1 MAVPTLENTIRD
13 FYCSADVTASHDEL
27 IVLSVLN
34 TFLSI
39 TAFLGNTLILV
50 ALHKESS
57 LHPPSKLLLRSL
69 AITDLLVGIIV
80 EPLNVAYLMSVRS
93 KRWDICYNVY
103 VALLLA
109 SYVLCAV
116 SLLVLT
122 AISVDRLLAL
132 WLGLRY
138 RQVVTLRRVYITVI
152 VMWVLPI
159 VATTSYI
166 WNPQLLLLL
175 LYIHLSLC
183 LSIIIFSYM
192 KIFFMLRH
200 YQIQVT
206 VAQEQPRQAIPLNI
220 ARYRKAVYSALWV
233 QFTLF
238 SCYLPFGITQALT
251 DLKSVRF
258 SSSVYLAKTFSFTFV
273 FLNSALNP
281 LLYCWKIKEVRE
293 AVREVIP
300 LTKIWR
306 WFVHNLYT
314 KSVHIS
320 TPLYLMYIWCIHRK
334 YTQEMWLILMYSFC
348 IQQ

>member
-1 MAVPTLENTIRD
+1 MAVPTLENSIREL
-13 FYCSADVTASHDEL
+13 YCSANVTARVHDEL
-27 IVLSVLN
+27 IVLLVLN
-34 TFLSI
+34 TSLSI
-39 TAFLGNTLILV
+39 TGFLGNTLILA

-80 EPLNVAYLMSVRS
+80 EPLNVAYLMSVKS
-93 KRWDICYNVY
+93 QRWDICYNVN
-103 VALLLA
+103 VALLIA
-109 SYVLCAV
+109 SYILCAV

-281 LLYCWKIKEVRE
+281 LLYCWKIKEVRQ
-293 AVREVIP
+293 AVRDAIRQICS
-300 LTKIWR
+300 LT
-306 WFVHNLYT
+306 
-314 KSVHIS
+314 
-320 TPLYLMYIWCIHRK
+320 
-334 YTQEMWLILMYSFC
+334 
-348 IQQ
+348 

>member
-1 MAVPTLENTIRD
+1 MAVPATLENSISEL
-13 FYCSADVTASHDEL
+13 YCSANVAAGVHDEL
-27 IVLSVLN
+27 IVLLVLN

-50 ALHKESS
+50 ALRKESS

-69 AITDLLVGIIV
+69 AMTDLLVGIIV
-80 EPLNVAYLMSVRS
+80 EPLYVVYLMSVKS
-93 KRWDICYNVY
+93 QRWDICYNVY
-103 VALLLA
+103 VALFIA
-109 SYVLCAV
+109 SYILCSV

-138 RQVVTLRRVYITVI
+138 RQVVTLRSVYITVI

-166 WNPQLLLLL
+166 WNPQLLSLL
-175 LYIHLSLC
+175 LYIHLSFC

-192 KIFFMLRH
+192 KIFFTLRH

-220 ARYRKAVYSALWV
+220 GRYRKAVYSALWV
-233 QFTLF
+233 QVTLF
-238 SCYLPFGITQALT
+238 ICYLPFGITQALT
-251 DLKSVRF
+251 ESVKV
-258 SSSVYLAKTFSFTFV
+258 SSSFYLAKTFSFTLV

-281 LLYCWKIKEVRE
+281 FLYCWKMKEVRQ
-293 AVREVIP
+293 AVKDAIRQIYCS
-300 LTKIWR
+300 LT
-306 WFVHNLYT
+306 
-314 KSVHIS
+314 
-320 TPLYLMYIWCIHRK
+320 
-334 YTQEMWLILMYSFC
+334 
-348 IQQ
+348 

>member
-1 MAVPTLENTIRD
+1 MAVPATLENSISEL
-13 FYCSADVTASHDEL
+13 YCSASVTARVHDEL
-27 IVLSVLN
+27 IVLLVLN

-80 EPLNVAYLMSVRS
+80 EPLYVVYLMSVKS
-93 KRWDICYNVY
+93 KRWDICYNVN
-103 VALLLA
+103 VALFIA
-109 SYVLCAV
+109 SHILCSV

-138 RQVVTLRRVYITVI
+138 RQVVTLTRVYITVI

-175 LYIHLSLC
+175 LYIHLSFC

-200 YQIQVT
+200 YQIQAEIN

-233 QFTLF
+233 QVTLF
-238 SCYLPFGITQALT
+238 ICYLPFGITQALT
-251 DLKSVRF
+251 ESVKV
-258 SSSVYLAKTFSFTFV
+258 SSSLYLAKTFSFTLV
-273 FLNSALNP
+273 FLNSSLNP
-281 LLYCWKIKEVRE
+281 FLYCWKMKEVRQ
-293 AVREVIP
+293 AVKDAIRQIYCS
-300 LTKIWR
+300 LT
-306 WFVHNLYT
+306 
-314 KSVHIS
+314 
-320 TPLYLMYIWCIHRK
+320 
-334 YTQEMWLILMYSFC
+334 
-348 IQQ
+348 

>member
-1 MAVPTLENTIRD
+1 MPTLENSIREL
-13 FYCSADVTASHDEL
+13 YCSANVTARVHDEL
-27 IVLSVLN
+27 IVLLVLN

-50 ALHKESS
+50 ALHKEYS

-80 EPLNVAYLMSVRS
+80 EPLNVAYLMSVKS
-93 KRWDICYNVY
+93 QRWDICFNVN
-103 VALLLA
+103 VALLIA
-109 SYVLCAV
+109 SYILCAV

-132 WLGLRY
+132 WLGIRY
-138 RQVVTLRRVYITVI
+138 RQVVTLRSVYITVI

-166 WNPQLLLLL
+166 WNPQLLSLL

-238 SCYLPFGITQALT
+238 ICYLPFGITQALT

-281 LLYCWKIKEVRE
+281 LLYCWKIKEVRQ
-293 AVREVIP
+293 AVKDAIRQICS
-300 LTKIWR
+300 LT
-306 WFVHNLYT
+306 
-314 KSVHIS
+314 
-320 TPLYLMYIWCIHRK
+320 
-334 YTQEMWLILMYSFC
+334 
-348 IQQ
+348 

>member
-1 MAVPTLENTIRD
+1 MAAPTLENSIREL
-13 FYCSADVTASHDEL
+13 YCSANVTGSVHDEL
-27 IVLSVLN
+27 IVLLVLN

-39 TAFLGNTLILV
+39 TGFLGNTLILA

-80 EPLNVAYLMSVRS
+80 EPLYVAYLMSVKS
-93 KRWDICYNVY
+93 KRWDICYNVN
-103 VALLLA
+103 VALFIA
-109 SYVLCAV
+109 SYILCSV

-138 RQVVTLRRVYITVI
+138 RQVVTLRSVYITVI

-166 WNPQLLLLL
+166 WNPQLLLLF
-175 LYIHLSLC
+175 LYIHLCFC

-200 YQIQVT
+200 YQIQAEIN

-233 QFTLF
+233 QVTLF
-238 SCYLPFGITQALT
+238 ICYLPFGITQALT
-251 DLKSVRF
+251 ESVKV
-258 SSSVYLAKTFSFTFV
+258 SSSFYLAKTFTFTLV
-273 FLNSALNP
+273 FLNSSLNP
-281 LLYCWKIKEVRE
+281 FLYCWKMKEVRQAVKD
-293 AVREVIP
+293 AVRQIYCS
-300 LTKIWR
+300 LT
-306 WFVHNLYT
+306 
-314 KSVHIS
+314 
-320 TPLYLMYIWCIHRK
+320 
-334 YTQEMWLILMYSFC
+334 
-348 IQQ
+348 

>member
-13 FYCSADVTASHDEL
+13 FYCSADVTARVHDEL

-69 AITDLLVGIIV
+69 AITDLLVGIFV
-80 EPLNVAYLMSVRS
+80 EPLNVAYLMSVKS
-93 KRWDICYNVY
+93 QRWDICFNVN
-103 VALLLA
+103 VALLIA
-109 SYVLCAV
+109 SYILCAV

-138 RQVVTLRRVYITVI
+138 RQVVTLRSVYITVI

-175 LYIHLSLC
+175 LYIHLSFC

-238 SCYLPFGITQALT
+238 ICYLPFGITQALT
-251 DLKSVRF
+251 DLRSVRF

-281 LLYCWKIKEVRE
+281 LLYCWKIKEVRQ
-293 AVREVIP
+293 AVRDAIRQICS
-300 LTKIWR
+300 LT
-306 WFVHNLYT
+306 
-314 KSVHIS
+314 
-320 TPLYLMYIWCIHRK
+320 
-334 YTQEMWLILMYSFC
+334 
-348 IQQ
+348 

>member
-1 MAVPTLENTIRD
+1 MAVPATLENSISEL
-13 FYCSADVTASHDEL
+13 YCSASVTARVHDEL

-80 EPLNVAYLMSVRS
+80 EPLYVVYLMSVKS
-93 KRWDICYNVY
+93 QRWYICYNVY
-103 VALLLA
+103 VALFIA
-109 SYVLCAV
+109 SHILCAV

-138 RQVVTLRRVYITVI
+138 RQVVTLRSVYITVI

-166 WNPQLLLLL
+166 WNPQLLSLL
-175 LYIHLSLC
+175 LYIHLSFC

-192 KIFFMLRH
+192 KIFFTLRH
-200 YQIQVT
+200 YQIQAEIN

-220 ARYRKAVYSALWV
+220 GRYRKAVYSALWV
-233 QFTLF
+233 QVTLF
-238 SCYLPFGITQALT
+238 ICYLPFGITQALT
-251 DLKSVRF
+251 ESVKV
-258 SSSVYLAKTFSFTFV
+258 SSSLYLAKTFSFTLV
-273 FLNSALNP
+273 FLNSSLNP
-281 LLYCWKIKEVRE
+281 FLYCWKMKEVRQ
-293 AVREVIP
+293 AVKDAIRQIYCS
-300 LTKIWR
+300 LT
-306 WFVHNLYT
+306 
-314 KSVHIS
+314 
-320 TPLYLMYIWCIHRK
+320 
-334 YTQEMWLILMYSFC
+334 
-348 IQQ
+348 

>member
-1 MAVPTLENTIRD
+1 MAVPTLEKTIRD
-13 FYCSADVTASHDEL
+13 LYCSANVADVTARVHDEL
-27 IVLSVLN
+27 IVLLVLN
-34 TFLSI
+34 SFLSI

-80 EPLNVAYLMSVRS
+80 EPLYVVYLMSVKS
-93 KRWDICYNVY
+93 KRWDICYNVN
-103 VALLLA
+103 VALFIA
-109 SYVLCAV
+109 SYILCSV

-138 RQVVTLRRVYITVI
+138 RQVVTLRSVYITVI

-166 WNPQLLLLL
+166 WNPQLLLLF
-175 LYIHLSLC
+175 LYIHLCFC

-200 YQIQVT
+200 YQIQAEIN

-233 QFTLF
+233 QVTLF
-238 SCYLPFGITQALT
+238 ICYLPFVIIEALT
-251 DLKSVRF
+251 DLTSVKL
-258 SSSVYLAKTFSFTFV
+258 SSSVYLVKTFSFTFV

-281 LLYCWKIKEVRE
+281 FLYCWKIKEVRQ
-293 AVREVIP
+293 AVKHTIRQIHCS
-300 LTKIWR
+300 LT
-306 WFVHNLYT
+306 
-314 KSVHIS
+314 
-320 TPLYLMYIWCIHRK
+320 
-334 YTQEMWLILMYSFC
+334 
-348 IQQ
+348 

>member
-1 MAVPTLENTIRD
+1 MAVPTLEKTIRD
-13 FYCSADVTASHDEL
+13 LYCSANVADVTARVHDEL
-27 IVLSVLN
+27 IVLLVLN

-80 EPLNVAYLMSVRS
+80 EPLYVAYLMSVKS
-93 KRWDICYNVY
+93 KRWDICYNVN
-103 VALLLA
+103 VALFIA
-109 SYVLCAV
+109 SYILCAV

-138 RQVVTLRRVYITVI
+138 RQVVTLRSVYITVI

-175 LYIHLSLC
+175 LYIHLSFC

-233 QFTLF
+233 QVTLF
-238 SCYLPFGITQALT
+238 ICYLPFIITEALT
-251 DLKSVRF
+251 DLKSVKL
-258 SSSVYLAKTFSFTFV
+258 SSSVYLVKTFSFTFV

-281 LLYCWKIKEVRE
+281 FLYCWKIKEVRQ
-293 AVREVIP
+293 AVKHKIRQIHCS
-300 LTKIWR
+300 LT
-306 WFVHNLYT
+306 
-314 KSVHIS
+314 
-320 TPLYLMYIWCIHRK
+320 
-334 YTQEMWLILMYSFC
+334 
-348 IQQ
+348 

>member
-1 MAVPTLENTIRD
+1 MAVPTLEKTIRD
-13 FYCSADVTASHDEL
+13 LYCSANVADVTARVHDEL
-27 IVLSVLN
+27 IVLLVLN

-80 EPLNVAYLMSVRS
+80 EPLYVVYLMSVKS
-93 KRWDICYNVY
+93 KRWDICYNVN
-103 VALLLA
+103 VALFIA
-109 SYVLCAV
+109 SHILCSV

-138 RQVVTLRRVYITVI
+138 RQVVTLRSVYITVI

-175 LYIHLSLC
+175 LYIHLSFC

-220 ARYRKAVYSALWV
+220 VRYRKAVYSALWV
-233 QFTLF
+233 QVTLF
-238 SCYLPFGITQALT
+238 ICYLPFIITEALT
-251 DLKSVRF
+251 DLKSVKL
-258 SSSVYLAKTFSFTFV
+258 SSSVYLVKTFSFTFV

-281 LLYCWKIKEVRE
+281 FLYCWKIKEVRQ
-293 AVREVIP
+293 AVKHTIRQIHCS
-300 LTKIWR
+300 LT
-306 WFVHNLYT
+306 
-314 KSVHIS
+314 
-320 TPLYLMYIWCIHRK
+320 
-334 YTQEMWLILMYSFC
+334 
-348 IQQ
+348 

>member
-1 MAVPTLENTIRD
+1 MAVPATLENSISEL
-13 FYCSADVTASHDEL
+13 YCSANVTARVYDEL
-27 IVLSVLN
+27 IVLLVLN

-50 ALHKESS
+50 ALCKESS

-69 AITDLLVGIIV
+69 AMTDLLVGIIV
-80 EPLNVAYLMSVRS
+80 EPLYVVYLMSVKS
-93 KRWDICYNVY
+93 QRWYICYNVY
-103 VALLLA
+103 VALFIA
-109 SYVLCAV
+109 SYILCAV

-132 WLGLRY
+132 WFGLRY

-166 WNPQLLLLL
+166 WNPQLLLLF
-175 LYIHLSLC
+175 LYIHLCFC

-200 YQIQVT
+200 YQIQAEIN

-233 QFTLF
+233 QVTLF
-238 SCYLPFGITQALT
+238 ICYLPFGITQALT
-251 DLKSVRF
+251 ESVKV
-258 SSSVYLAKTFSFTFV
+258 SSSFYLAKTFSFTLV
-273 FLNSALNP
+273 FLNSSLNP
-281 LLYCWKIKEVRE
+281 FLYCWKIKEVRQ
-293 AVREVIP
+293 AVKDAIRQIYCS
-300 LTKIWR
+300 LT
-306 WFVHNLYT
+306 
-314 KSVHIS
+314 
-320 TPLYLMYIWCIHRK
+320 
-334 YTQEMWLILMYSFC
+334 
-348 IQQ
+348 

>member
-1 MAVPTLENTIRD
+1 MAVPTLEKTIRD
-13 FYCSADVTASHDEL
+13 LYCSANVADVTARVHDEL
-27 IVLSVLN
+27 IVLLVLN

-80 EPLNVAYLMSVRS
+80 EPLYVAYLMSVKS
-93 KRWDICYNVY
+93 KRWYICYNVY
-103 VALLLA
+103 VALFIA
-109 SYVLCAV
+109 SYILCAV

-138 RQVVTLRRVYITVI
+138 RQVVTLTRVSITVI

-166 WNPQLLLLL
+166 WNPQLLSLL

-192 KIFFMLRH
+192 KIFFTLRH
-200 YQIQVT
+200 YQIQAEIN
-206 VAQEQPRQAIPLNI
+206 VAQDQPRQAIPLNI
-220 ARYRKAVYSALWV
+220 VRYRKAVYSALWV
-233 QFTLF
+233 QVTLF
-238 SCYLPFGITQALT
+238 ICYLPFIITEALT
-251 DLKSVRF
+251 DLKSVKL
-258 SSSVYLAKTFSFTFV
+258 SSSVYLVKTFSFTFV

-281 LLYCWKIKEVRE
+281 FLYCWKIKEVRQ
-293 AVREVIP
+293 AVKHTIRQIHCS
-300 LTKIWR
+300 LT
-306 WFVHNLYT
+306 
-314 KSVHIS
+314 
-320 TPLYLMYIWCIHRK
+320 
-334 YTQEMWLILMYSFC
+334 
-348 IQQ
+348 

>member
-1 MAVPTLENTIRD
+1 MAVPATLENSISEL
-13 FYCSADVTASHDEL
+13 YCSASVTARVHDEL
-27 IVLSVLN
+27 IVLLN

-50 ALHKESS
+50 ALYKESS

-80 EPLNVAYLMSVRS
+80 EPLYVACLMSVKS
-93 KRWDICYNVY
+93 KRWYICYNVY
-103 VALLLA
+103 VALFIA
-109 SYVLCAV
+109 SYILCAV

-138 RQVVTLRRVYITVI
+138 RQVVTLRSVYITVI

-192 KIFFMLRH
+192 KIFFTLRH

-238 SCYLPFGITQALT
+238 ICYLPFGITQALT
-251 DLKSVRF
+251 DLKSVKV
-258 SSSVYLAKTFSFTFV
+258 SSSFYLAKTFSFTFV
-273 FLNSALNP
+273 FLNSSLNP
-281 LLYCWKIKEVRE
+281 FLYCWKMKEVRQP
-293 AVREVIP
+293 VKDVIRQIYCF
-300 LTKIWR
+300 LT
-306 WFVHNLYT
+306 
-314 KSVHIS
+314 
-320 TPLYLMYIWCIHRK
+320 
-334 YTQEMWLILMYSFC
+334 
-348 IQQ
+348 

>member
-1 MAVPTLENTIRD
+1 MAAPTLENSIREL
-13 FYCSADVTASHDEL
+13 YCSANVTARVHDEL
-27 IVLSVLN
+27 IVLLVLN

-39 TAFLGNTLILV
+39 TGFLGNTLILA

-80 EPLNVAYLMSVRS
+80 EPLYVVYLMSVKS
-93 KRWDICYNVY
+93 QRWYICYNVY
-103 VALLLA
+103 VALFIA
-109 SYVLCAV
+109 SHILCAV

-138 RQVVTLRRVYITVI
+138 RQVVTLTRVSITVI

-166 WNPQLLLLL
+166 WNPQLLSLF
-175 LYIHLSLC
+175 LYIHLC
-183 LSIIIFSYM
+183 FCVSIIIFSYM

-233 QFTLF
+233 QVTLF
-238 SCYLPFGITQALT
+238 ICYLPFGITQALT
-251 DLKSVRF
+251 ESVKV
-258 SSSVYLAKTFSFTFV
+258 SSSLYLAKTFSFTLV
-273 FLNSALNP
+273 FLNSSLNP
-281 LLYCWKIKEVRE
+281 FLYCWKMKEVRQ
-293 AVREVIP
+293 AVKDAIRQIYCS
-300 LTKIWR
+300 LT
-306 WFVHNLYT
+306 
-314 KSVHIS
+314 
-320 TPLYLMYIWCIHRK
+320 
-334 YTQEMWLILMYSFC
+334 
-348 IQQ
+348 

>member
-1 MAVPTLENTIRD
+1 MAVPATLENSISEL
-13 FYCSADVTASHDEL
+13 YCSANVTARVHDEL
-27 IVLSVLN
+27 IVLLVLN

-50 ALHKESS
+50 ALYKESS

-80 EPLNVAYLMSVRS
+80 EPLYVAYLMSVKS
-93 KRWDICYNVY
+93 KRWDICYNVN
-103 VALLLA
+103 VALFIT
-109 SYVLCAV
+109 SYILCSV

-138 RQVVTLRRVYITVI
+138 RQVVTLRSVYITVI

-200 YQIQVT
+200 YQIQAEIN

-233 QFTLF
+233 QVTLF
-238 SCYLPFGITQALT
+238 ICYLPFGITQALT
-251 DLKSVRF
+251 ESVKV
-258 SSSVYLAKTFSFTFV
+258 SSSFYLAKTFSFTLV

-281 LLYCWKIKEVRE
+281 FLYCWKMKEVRQ
-293 AVREVIP
+293 AVKDAIRQIYCS
-300 LTKIWR
+300 LT
-306 WFVHNLYT
+306 
-314 KSVHIS
+314 
-320 TPLYLMYIWCIHRK
+320 
-334 YTQEMWLILMYSFC
+334 
-348 IQQ
+348 

>member
-1 MAVPTLENTIRD
+1 MPTLENSIREL
-13 FYCSADVTASHDEL
+13 YCSANVTARVHDEL
-27 IVLSVLN
+27 IVLLVLN

-39 TAFLGNTLILV
+39 TGFLGNTLILA

-80 EPLNVAYLMSVRS
+80 EPLNVAYLMSVKS
-93 KRWDICYNVY
+93 QRWDICFNVN
-103 VALLLA
+103 VALLIA
-109 SYVLCAV
+109 SYILCAV

-138 RQVVTLRRVYITVI
+138 RQVVTLRRAYIAVI

-233 QFTLF
+233 QVILF
-238 SCYLPFGITQALT
+238 ICYLPFGITQALT

-281 LLYCWKIKEVRE
+281 LLYCWKIKEVRQ
-293 AVREVIP
+293 AVRDAIRQICS
-300 LTKIWR
+300 LT
-306 WFVHNLYT
+306 
-314 KSVHIS
+314 
-320 TPLYLMYIWCIHRK
+320 
-334 YTQEMWLILMYSFC
+334 
-348 IQQ
+348 

>member
-1 MAVPTLENTIRD
+1 MAVPTLENSIRE
-13 FYCSADVTASHDEL
+13 FYCSANVTARVHDEL
-27 IVLSVLN
+27 IVLLVLN

-80 EPLNVAYLMSVRS
+80 EPLYVAYLMSVKS
-93 KRWDICYNVY
+93 KRWYICYNLY
-103 VALLLA
+103 VALFIA
-109 SYVLCAV
+109 SYILCAV

-138 RQVVTLRRVYITVI
+138 RQVVTLRSVYITVI

-233 QFTLF
+233 QVILF
-238 SCYLPFGITQALT
+238 ICYLPFGITQALT

-258 SSSVYLAKTFSFTFV
+258 SSSVYLAKTFSFAFV

-281 LLYCWKIKEVRE
+281 LLYCWKIKEVRQ
-293 AVREVIP
+293 AVRDAIRQICS
-300 LTKIWR
+300 LT
-306 WFVHNLYT
+306 
-314 KSVHIS
+314 
-320 TPLYLMYIWCIHRK
+320 
-334 YTQEMWLILMYSFC
+334 
-348 IQQ
+348 

>member
-1 MAVPTLENTIRD
+1 MAVPTLENSIRD
-13 FYCSADVTASHDEL
+13 LYCSANVTARVNDEL
-27 IVLSVLN
+27 IVLLVLN

-39 TAFLGNTLILV
+39 TGFLGNTLILA

-80 EPLNVAYLMSVRS
+80 EPLNVAYLMSVKS
-93 KRWDICYNVY
+93 QRWDICFNVN
-103 VALLLA
+103 VALLIA
-109 SYVLCAV
+109 SYILCAV

-238 SCYLPFGITQALT
+238 ICYLPFGITQALT

-281 LLYCWKIKEVRE
+281 LLYCWKIKEVRQ
-293 AVREVIP
+293 AVRDAIRQICS
-300 LTKIWR
+300 LT
-306 WFVHNLYT
+306 
-314 KSVHIS
+314 
-320 TPLYLMYIWCIHRK
+320 
-334 YTQEMWLILMYSFC
+334 
-348 IQQ
+348 

>member
-1 MAVPTLENTIRD
+1 MAVPATLENSISEL
-13 FYCSADVTASHDEL
+13 YCSASVTARVHDEL
-27 IVLSVLN
+27 IFLLVLN

-50 ALHKESS
+50 ALYKESS

-80 EPLNVAYLMSVRS
+80 EPLYVVYLMSVKS
-93 KRWDICYNVY
+93 KRWDICYNVN
-103 VALLLA
+103 VALFIA
-109 SYVLCAV
+109 SYILCAV

-138 RQVVTLRRVYITVI
+138 RQVVTLRSVYITVI

-166 WNPQLLLLL
+166 WNPQLLSLL
-175 LYIHLSLC
+175 LYIHLSFC

-192 KIFFMLRH
+192 KIFFTLRH

-233 QFTLF
+233 QVTLF
-238 SCYLPFGITQALT
+238 ICYLPFGITQALT
-251 DLKSVRF
+251 ESVKV
-258 SSSVYLAKTFSFTFV
+258 SSSFYLAKTFSFTFV
-273 FLNSALNP
+273 FLNSSLNP
-281 LLYCWKIKEVRE
+281 FLYCWKIKEVRQP
-293 AVREVIP
+293 VKDVIRQIYCF
-300 LTKIWR
+300 LT
-306 WFVHNLYT
+306 
-314 KSVHIS
+314 
-320 TPLYLMYIWCIHRK
+320 
-334 YTQEMWLILMYSFC
+334 
-348 IQQ
+348 

>member
-1 MAVPTLENTIRD
+1 M
-13 FYCSADVTASHDEL
+13 YCSAHVADVTARVHDEL
-27 IVLSVLN
+27 IVLLVLN

-50 ALHKESS
+50 ALHKEYS

-80 EPLNVAYLMSVRS
+80 EPLYVVYLMSVKS
-93 KRWDICYNVY
+93 KRWDICYNVN
-103 VALLLA
+103 VALFIT
-109 SYVLCAV
+109 SHILCSV

-138 RQVVTLRRVYITVI
+138 RQVVTLRSVYITVI

-166 WNPQLLLLL
+166 WNPQLLSLL

-233 QFTLF
+233 QVTLF
-238 SCYLPFGITQALT
+238 ICYLPFIITEALT
-251 DLKSVRF
+251 DLKSVKL
-258 SSSVYLAKTFSFTFV
+258 SSSVYLVKTFSFTFV

-281 LLYCWKIKEVRE
+281 FLYCWKIKEVRQ
-293 AVREVIP
+293 AVKHTIRQIHCS
-300 LTKIWR
+300 LT
-306 WFVHNLYT
+306 
-314 KSVHIS
+314 
-320 TPLYLMYIWCIHRK
+320 
-334 YTQEMWLILMYSFC
+334 
-348 IQQ
+348 

>member
-1 MAVPTLENTIRD
+1 MAVPATLENSISEL
-13 FYCSADVTASHDEL
+13 YCSANVTARVHDEL
-27 IVLSVLN
+27 IVLLVLN

-50 ALHKESS
+50 ALRKESS

-80 EPLNVAYLMSVRS
+80 EPLNVAYLMSVKS
-93 KRWDICYNVY
+93 QRWDICFNVN
-103 VALLLA
+103 VALLIA
-109 SYVLCAV
+109 SYILCAV

-138 RQVVTLRRVYITVI
+138 RQVVTLRSVYITVI

-166 WNPQLLLLL
+166 WNPQLLSLL

-233 QFTLF
+233 QVTLF
-238 SCYLPFGITQALT
+238 ICYLPFGITQALT
-251 DLKSVRF
+251 ESVKV
-258 SSSVYLAKTFSFTFV
+258 SSSFYLAKTFSFTLV
-273 FLNSALNP
+273 FLNSSLNP
-281 LLYCWKIKEVRE
+281 FLYCWKIKEVRQ
-293 AVREVIP
+293 AVKDAIRQIYCS
-300 LTKIWR
+300 LT
-306 WFVHNLYT
+306 
-314 KSVHIS
+314 
-320 TPLYLMYIWCIHRK
+320 
-334 YTQEMWLILMYSFC
+334 
-348 IQQ
+348 

>member
-1 MAVPTLENTIRD
+1 MAVPTLEKTIRD
-13 FYCSADVTASHDEL
+13 LYCSANVADVTARVHDEL
-27 IVLSVLN
+27 IVLLVLN
-34 TFLSI
+34 SFLSI

-57 LHPPSKLLLRSL
+57 LHPPSKLLLRNL

-80 EPLNVAYLMSVRS
+80 EPLYVVYLMSVRS
-93 KRWDICYNVY
+93 KRWDICYNVN
-103 VALLLA
+103 VALFIA
-109 SYVLCAV
+109 SHILCSV

-138 RQVVTLRRVYITVI
+138 RQVVTLTRVSITVI

-166 WNPQLLLLL
+166 WNPQLLLLF
-175 LYIHLSLC
+175 LYIHVCFC

-200 YQIQVT
+200 YQIQAEIN

-233 QFTLF
+233 QVTLF
-238 SCYLPFGITQALT
+238 ICYLPFIITEALT
-251 DLKSVRF
+251 DLTSVKL
-258 SSSVYLAKTFSFTFV
+258 SSSVYLVKTFSFTFV

-281 LLYCWKIKEVRE
+281 FLYCWKIKEVRQ
-293 AVREVIP
+293 AVKHTIRQIHCS
-300 LTKIWR
+300 LT
-306 WFVHNLYT
+306 
-314 KSVHIS
+314 
-320 TPLYLMYIWCIHRK
+320 
-334 YTQEMWLILMYSFC
+334 
-348 IQQ
+348 

>member
-1 MAVPTLENTIRD
+1 MPTLENSIREL
-13 FYCSADVTASHDEL
+13 YCSANVTARVHDEL
-27 IVLSVLN
+27 IVLLVLN

-39 TAFLGNTLILV
+39 TAFLENTLILV
-50 ALHKESS
+50 ALHKEYS

-80 EPLNVAYLMSVRS
+80 EPLYVVYLMSVKS
-93 KRWDICYNVY
+93 QRWDICYNVN
-103 VALLLA
+103 VALFIA
-109 SYVLCAV
+109 SYILCSV

-132 WLGLRY
+132 LLGLRY
-138 RQVVTLRRVYITVI
+138 RQVVTLRSVYITVI

-166 WNPQLLLLL
+166 WNPQLLSLL

-238 SCYLPFGITQALT
+238 ICYLPFGITQALT

-281 LLYCWKIKEVRE
+281 LLYCWKIKEVRQ
-293 AVREVIP
+293 AVRDAIRQICS
-300 LTKIWR
+300 LT
-306 WFVHNLYT
+306 
-314 KSVHIS
+314 
-320 TPLYLMYIWCIHRK
+320 
-334 YTQEMWLILMYSFC
+334 
-348 IQQ
+348 

>member
-1 MAVPTLENTIRD
+1 MAVPATLENSISEL
-13 FYCSADVTASHDEL
+13 YCSANVTARVHDEL
-27 IVLSVLN
+27 IVLLVLN

-50 ALHKESS
+50 ALRKESS

-69 AITDLLVGIIV
+69 AMTDLLVGIIV
-80 EPLNVAYLMSVRS
+80 EPLYVVYLMSVKS
-93 KRWDICYNVY
+93 QRWYICYNVY
-103 VALLLA
+103 VALFIA
-109 SYVLCAV
+109 SYILCAV

-132 WLGLRY
+132 WFGLRY
-138 RQVVTLRRVYITVI
+138 RHVVTLRRVYITVI

-200 YQIQVT
+200 YQIQAEIN

-233 QFTLF
+233 QVTLF
-238 SCYLPFGITQALT
+238 ICYLPFGITQALT
-251 DLKSVRF
+251 ESVKV
-258 SSSVYLAKTFSFTFV
+258 SSSFYLAKTFSFTLV
-273 FLNSALNP
+273 FLNSSLNP
-281 LLYCWKIKEVRE
+281 FLYCWKIKEVRQ
-293 AVREVIP
+293 AVKDAIRQIYCS
-300 LTKIWR
+300 LT
-306 WFVHNLYT
+306 
-314 KSVHIS
+314 
-320 TPLYLMYIWCIHRK
+320 
-334 YTQEMWLILMYSFC
+334 
-348 IQQ
+348 

>member
-1 MAVPTLENTIRD
+1 MAVPTLENSISEL
-13 FYCSADVTASHDEL
+13 YCSANVTARVNDEL
-27 IVLSVLN
+27 IVLLVLN

-39 TAFLGNTLILV
+39 TGFLGNTLILA

-80 EPLNVAYLMSVRS
+80 EPLNVAYLMSVKS

-103 VALLLA
+103 VALFTA
-109 SYVLCAV
+109 SYILCSV

-138 RQVVTLRRVYITVI
+138 RQVVTLRSVYITVI

-166 WNPQLLLLL
+166 WNPQLLSLL
-175 LYIHLSLC
+175 LYIHLSFC

-192 KIFFMLRH
+192 KIFFTLRH

-238 SCYLPFGITQALT
+238 ICYLPFGITQALT

-281 LLYCWKIKEVRE
+281 LLYCWKIKEVRQ
-293 AVREVIP
+293 AVRDAIRQICS
-300 LTKIWR
+300 LT
-306 WFVHNLYT
+306 
-314 KSVHIS
+314 
-320 TPLYLMYIWCIHRK
+320 
-334 YTQEMWLILMYSFC
+334 
-348 IQQ
+348 